1 MCETAMKLKKQ
12 IIDIYLCTYIHI
24 TVYTYVCM
32 DLCTKT
38 SNKNKDTKYQINSF
52 ARASLNN

>member
-12 IIDIYLCTYIHI
+12 IIDMYIPMYIHTYYCI
-24 TVYTYVCM
+24 YVCM

-52 ARASLNN
+52 ARAGLNN